1 MLILFVQQDSQL
13 YYNSFKTSML
23 NLEKMFMKS
32 LFAILDPFC
41 KLWKDNFGLFEKIIE
56 DILLANIC
64 VYVSQH

>member
-1 MLILFVQQDSQL
+1 
-13 YYNSFKTSML
+13 ML

-32 LFAILDPFC
+32 LFAIRDLFC
-41 KLWKDNFGLFEKIIE
+41 KLCKNNFGLFEKIIE

>member
-23 NLEKMFMKS
+23 NLEKMFMK
-32 LFAILDPFC
+32 
-41 KLWKDNFGLFEKIIE
+41 LWKDNFGLFEKIIE